1 MYWYKGKHPWNISPF
16 LFFLRVVV
24 NRNDVWQTIQ
34 SFIKSFSTF
43 CSLIKWCIQQT
54 SLLPCFGDLPHWFF
68 CLDDAKMFQ
77 HFSITFYDEQMF
89 HEILFL
95 VKIQFLK
102 RFHVLYF
109 HYKGQ
114 WWFMY
119 CFRIYIEKL
128 EVEFM
133 NYPWISIPVFD
144 TLVWQKN
151 KIRNR
156 FRSHTKIGEC
166 LRKVEKEVFSLIQ
179 VIPWTIIVCVLHKC
193 T

>member
-1 MYWYKGKHPWNISPF
+1 MYLCIDTKASIHEIFPPF

-89 HEILFL
+89 HEILYRLFL

-109 HYKGQ
+109 HYRAIMVWVLFSNWKNGR
-114 WWFMY
+114 WLYEIFIDKYSSFWY
-119 CFRIYIEKL
+119 TCLTEK
-128 EVEFM
+128 
-133 NYPWISIPVFD
+133 
-144 TLVWQKN
+144 
-151 KIRNR
+151 
-156 FRSHTKIGEC
+156 
-166 LRKVEKEVFSLIQ
+166 
-179 VIPWTIIVCVLHKC
+179 
-193 T
+193 